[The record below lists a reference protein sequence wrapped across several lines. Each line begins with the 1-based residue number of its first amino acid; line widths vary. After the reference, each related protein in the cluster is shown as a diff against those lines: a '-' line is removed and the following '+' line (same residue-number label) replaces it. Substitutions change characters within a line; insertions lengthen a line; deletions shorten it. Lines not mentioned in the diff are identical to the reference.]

1 MIETA
6 RLDRR
11 LRDLEHRLR
20 GLEAAQDIV
29 DEARDHLLEATAA
42 YMRGGLDGGAAL
54 DRALSEFG
62 TPRRVAAGFLGARCV
77 QESRRLWRD
86 TWRLGL
92 ISSVP
97 AFTAWLLLPALAV
110 GTLDPVNM
118 PGLAAAE
125 WVGRL
130 DAAALAAVALLA
142 HVPYLRLRERWLL
155 PLPVLLAALGW
166 FITLDGAVASGFF
179 AERAAIALGAAPA
192 LPGALAL
199 GALGGAIA
207 WLLVRPQQT
216 SALLREALTSVASAE
231 AS

>member
-1 MIETA
+1 VIETA
-6 RLDRR
+6 RLDRH
-11 LRDLEHRLR
+11 LSELERRLR
-20 GLEAAQDIV
+20 GLEAPQDVV
-29 DEARDHLLEATAA
+29 DEARDHLLEATTA
-42 YMRGGLDGGAAL
+42 YMCGGLDGGAAL

-86 TWRLGL
+86 SWRLGL

-97 AFTAWLLLPALAV
+97 AFTAWLLLPALAA

-125 WVGRL
+125 WAGRL
-130 DAAALAAVALLA
+130 DAAAVAAVALLA

-155 PLPVLLAALGW
+155 PLPVLLAVLSW

-179 AERAAIALGAAPA
+179 AERAATALGAAPA

-199 GALGGAIA
+199 GALGGATA
-207 WLLVRPQQT
+207 WLLVRPQRT
-216 SALLREALTSVASAE
+216 SALLWNTLTGR
-231 AS
+231 